1 MRLRQFLLST
11 TLLAAVLPPF
21 HAGGSRST
29 VQAAEP
35 EGLALVGG
43 TLIDGTGG
51 PVILNSVVLVRSERI
66 ERIGTTASLRVP
78 QRYREISTEGM
89 TVLAGLWDAHT
100 HLQYSAHADLAYWNA
115 TYQPQ
120 MERVIMP
127 AIAEQ
132 LLMAGVTSARDLMA
146 PTDAI
151 LNVKQRISSGDMAGP
166 TLYVSGALLEH
177 QPPPGV
183 ASFRWPVSGP
193 ADARAKVAELSRR
206 GVDIIKLLCVPQMS
220 VAEATAVVV
229 EAHAR
234 GLKVAAHGR
243 SDDEVRK
250 CLAAGVDDFQ
260 HLSPDAIFPDDIVSA
275 IRERIR
281 RGPPLVWTPTVGEL
295 YSWESMKTNPEILD
309 DPAWQRG
316 LPANIIDDVKRSM
329 ASFPAAL
336 AKRPP
341 LNADVLKRK
350 FQQLR
355 NAGAVMLVG
364 TDSGAGGHFH
374 PQSVWLELDAWVGPL
389 GVDPMTAIRAATYLP
404 AQVMGVMRDYGTV
417 EAGKYADLI
426 VVHGD
431 PLRHVNILRDPVVVI
446 KHGRRYK

>member
-1 MRLRQFLLST
+1 MRQTLIAT
-11 TLLAAVLPPF
+11 TLLAAVVVLI
-21 HAGGSRST
+21 HARGPHPAA
-29 VQAAEP
+29 QAAGPEP
-35 EGLALVGG
+35 IALVGG
-43 TLIDGTGG
+43 TLIDGTSRGL
-51 PVILNSVVLVRSERI
+51 VLNSVVLVRGERI
-66 ERIGTTASLRVP
+66 EKVGTTSSLRVP
-78 QRYREISTEGM
+78 PDYRQVSTEGM
-89 TVLAGLWDAHT
+89 TVLPGLWDAHT

-151 LNVKQRISSGDMAGP
+151 LNVKKRIASGAIPGP

-177 QPPPGV
+177 QPPAGLE
-183 ASFRWPVSGP
+183 SFRWPVSG
-193 ADARAKVAELSRR
+193 AEDGRAKIAELSRR

-220 VAEATAVVV
+220 IAEATAVVA

-260 HLSPDAIFPDDIVSA
+260 HLSPDAVFPDDIMTA
-275 IRERIR
+275 IRERVR

-316 LPANIIDDVKRSM
+316 LPPNIVDDVKRSM

-336 AKRPP
+336 AKRTP
-341 LNADVLKRK
+341 LNSAVLKKK
-350 FQQLR
+350 FEQLR
-355 NAGAVMLVG
+355 DAGAVMLVG

-374 PQSVWLELDAWVGPL
+374 PQSVWLELDAWTGPL
-389 GVDPMTAIRAATYLP
+389 SVDPMTAIRAATYLP
-404 AQVMGVMRDYGTV
+404 AEVMGVVRDYGTV
-417 EAGKYADLI
+417 EAGKFADLI
-426 VVHGD
+426 IVHGD
-431 PLRHVNILRDPVVVI
+431 PLRHVNILRDPVAVI